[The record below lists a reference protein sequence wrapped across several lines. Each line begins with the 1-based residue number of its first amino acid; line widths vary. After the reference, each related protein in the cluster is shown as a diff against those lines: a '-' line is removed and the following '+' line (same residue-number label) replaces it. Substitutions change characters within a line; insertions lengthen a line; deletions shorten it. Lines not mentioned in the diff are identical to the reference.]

1 MSKRDRKAMTREQ
14 GAARMREGIKPHAKG
29 PRGPIVD
36 HTVTQSFRNLLMQI
50 DPDPDREG
58 LHETPERMAK
68 AWEEWCSGYHVDTTK
83 LLKCFKDGS
92 EKYDEM
98 VFVGNIPFYSHC
110 EHHLAPFFGVAHV
123 AYMPGERGVVGLSKI
138 PRLVDAFARRL
149 TVQERITTQVADTL
163 HKVVKAKGVGV
174 VMQARHMCVES
185 RGVQKPGTITTTS
198 AVRGLFRK
206 ASDVKSEFHRLIGLQ
221 TGVHLG

>member
-1 MSKRDRKAMTREQ
+1 MSKRHED
-14 GAARMREGIKPHAKG
+14 P
-29 PRGPIVD
+29 PRTIRDG
-36 HTVTQSFRNLLMQI
+36 FRDLLRQL

-58 LHETPERMAK
+58 LQETPNRMQL
-68 AWEEWCSGYHVDTTK
+68 AWQEWCEGYNIDTTR

-92 EKYDEM
+92 ERYDEM
-98 VFVGNIPFYSHC
+98 VVVANIPFYSHC

-123 AYMPGERGVVGLSKI
+123 GYIPGKKGVVGLSKI

-163 HKVVKAKGVGV
+163 YKTIDARGVGV

-198 AVRGLFRK
+198 SVLGLFREK
-206 ASDVKSEFHRLIGLQ
+206 ADVKAEFHRLIEMQKGVGL
-221 TGVHLG
+221 G